1 MYIYIYTDI
10 HIIYVCDWSE
20 LWIGL
25 SCVCVRV
32 VKNMA
37 ETEMTEVWN
46 NKDFETFFEG
56 HYEEWDFDAKYLGYI
71 DESSSSSKNCM

>member
-1 MYIYIYTDI
+1 M
-10 HIIYVCDWSE
+10 
-20 LWIGL
+20 
-25 SCVCVRV
+25 CVRV